1 MIVKIV
7 EKKNRYIFEKKDNS
21 YILTPNGNL
30 LEVKK
35 KSHASLIFKEAKNS
49 NCLKD
54 PNSIYNLTNFS
65 CNLNYDEK
73 LKLKK
78 KIIDLL
84 HFDIVL
90 FRCFEENDLLLE
102 MDKELNP
109 FMERFEKCFKLNLVI
124 MKSLSEYTEIKSK
137 GFYFF
142 FKQVG

>member
-65 CNLNYDEK
+65 CN
-73 LKLKK
+73 
-78 KIIDLL
+78 
-84 HFDIVL
+84 
-90 FRCFEENDLLLE
+90 
-102 MDKELNP
+102 
-109 FMERFEKCFKLNLVI
+109 
-124 MKSLSEYTEIKSK
+124 
-137 GFYFF
+137 
-142 FKQVG
+142 